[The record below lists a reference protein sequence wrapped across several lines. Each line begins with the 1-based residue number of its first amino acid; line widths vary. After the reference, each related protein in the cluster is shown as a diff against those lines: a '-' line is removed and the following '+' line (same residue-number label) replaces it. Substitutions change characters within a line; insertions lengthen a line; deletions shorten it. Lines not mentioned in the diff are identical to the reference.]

1 MFDAVVIG
9 GGMLGASAARHLSEM
24 GYAIAVVAPPEPLAL
39 ENHQGPFGAHYDVSR
54 SSRTLYI
61 DPVEY
66 ELSKRA
72 HAANSSIEQFSEE
85 KVFFGQGH
93 LFVAKK
99 EDDEK
104 FFTHFSNSSNSHLA
118 KIFDAEGLRKQWPEL
133 RFPTDFIGLL
143 ELDRRGMLNPR
154 ALVAA
159 QLSAVASFGGQI
171 FSSSARSMN
180 IGNHCSVKLVDGSQ
194 LEAKKVLISTG
205 AWSNSSGL
213 LPKRVALKMKTEI
226 VLLAEIDSEETKRLR
241 NLPVMHYEI
250 RNSEAADIYA
260 VPPQVYPNGKTL
272 LKWGANTLADRWV
285 DSSEDIDSWYRQGNS
300 DQIINSVKQSMENTY
315 PGLRVKKWHT
325 NRCVI
330 TYTSHGLPYIDSLVE
345 NKVYAAIGGN
355 GRSAKW
361 ADPLGALAASLVAE
375 EKWKDSLP
383 SNRFKVIFED
393 EETDLADRK
402 LLKER
407 NCALGGT

>member
-1 MFDAVVIG
+1 MFDVVVIG

-24 GYAIAVVAPPEPLAL
+24 GYAIAVVAPPEPSAL
-39 ENHQGPFGAHYDVSR
+39 EDHHGPFGAHYDVSR
-54 SSRTLYI
+54 SSRTLYV

-72 HAANSSIEQFSEE
+72 QKANASIEQFSQKE
-85 KVFFGQGH
+85 VFFGQGH
-93 LFVAKK
+93 LFVAKE
-99 EDDEK
+99 EDDEE
-104 FFTHFSNSSNSHLA
+104 FFTHFGNSSNSHLA

-133 RFPTDFIGLL
+133 NFPPDFIGLL
-143 ELDRRGMLNPR
+143 ELDRKGMLNPR

-159 QLSAVASFGGQI
+159 QLSAVDLFGGQI
-171 FSSSARSMN
+171 FSSAANSMK
-180 IGNHCSVKLVDGSQ
+180 IGNHCSVTLVDGSQ
-194 LEAKKVLISTG
+194 IEAKKVLLSTG

-213 LPKRVALKMKTEI
+213 LSRRVALKTKTEI
-226 VLLAEIDSEETKRLR
+226 VLLAEIDPDEAKRLK

-250 RNSEAADIYA
+250 RNNEAADIYA
-260 VPPQVYPNGKTL
+260 VPPQVYPDGKTL
-272 LKWGANTLADRWV
+272 LKWGANTLIDRWTN
-285 DSSEDIDSWYRQGNS
+285 DSEDINSWYRQGNS
-300 DQIINSVKQSMENTY
+300 DQIIDSVKQSMENTY
-315 PGLRVKKWHT
+315 PGLRVQKWHT

-330 TYTSHGLPYIDSLVE
+330 TYTPHGLPYIDALVK

-375 EKWKDSLP
+375 DKWKDSLP
-383 SNRFKVIFED
+383 SDRFRVIFED
-393 EETDLADRK
+393 EEADWVGRK